1 MFTVRE
7 AKVQK
12 QWTKV
17 SENDDLNG
25 ILGRYSLL
33 DELGCS
39 SECSSSSH
47 EIVPERQRRE
57 NCA

>member
-47 EIVPERQRRE
+47 EIVTERQRR
-57 NCA
+57 